1 MESKFVP
8 YAPPEN
14 VLRVIDRIRK
24 AGLPPKIN
32 SDYLRQ
38 LGISEA
44 IVPRVART
52 LEFLEITREGATSDI
67 AERIAVTPESEWPA
81 VFQEVL
87 RIAYDEVF
95 RVIDPETSTRKAVD
109 DAFRPM
115 KPSGQ
120 RNRMVTLFL
129 GLCQAAGFAVKE
141 PPYQRPGQG
150 QPKREKVV
158 KAKLVKQK
166 QDVPYSSQSFSIIER
181 PALQQ
186 PGRLHPALV
195 GIVATIP
202 DIETRADLELWVT
215 SFKATMELVK
225 RFDS

>member
-1 MESKFVP
+1 LESKLAP

-14 VLRVIDRIRK
+14 VLRVFERIRK

-38 LGISEA
+38 LGVTEA
-44 IVPRVART
+44 IIPRASRA
-52 LEFLEITREGATSDI
+52 LEFLGLTRDGIPSDI
-67 AERIAVTPESEWPA
+67 AERIAVVPEAEWPA
-81 VFQEVL
+81 EFQGVL
-87 RIAYDEVF
+87 RTAYDEVF
-95 RVIDPETSTRKAVD
+95 RVIDPETATRKAVD

-166 QDVPYSSQSFSIIER
+166 QDVPYSGQSFSIIER
-181 PALQQ
+181 PALQ
-186 PGRLHPALV
+186 PHGRLHPALV